1 MFRKHFRPALLLL
14 CAGVLL
20 AACRPRYDV
29 YLLIGQSNMAGRGFF
44 EAADTLAPLEGVFLL
59 DDRGEA
65 VPAREPLNRYSTIRK
80 ALSVQGMGPG
90 HGFAEEMHRLNG
102 RPVLLVVNARGG
114 SSLGQWLPDAPHG
127 RFSDSPNEEEAR
139 RGQEMPSFYGE
150 AVRRCRQALRY
161 GRLKAILWHQGES
174 DSDSLRASTYLPA
187 LAEFVSALR
196 KDLEV
201 GEKVPFIAGQIQPGH
216 ANARFFN
223 PEIARIG
230 EYVPNA
236 FCVRS
241 DGLETNPDRLHFTRE
256 AQLELGRRYA
266 EILSGAD

>member
-114 SSLGQWLPDAPHG
+114 SSLEQWLPDAPHG

-139 RGQEMPSFYGE
+139 RGQEMLSFYGE
-150 AVRRCRQALRY
+150 AVRRCRQAMRY

-187 LAEFVSALR
+187 LAIAAVTDNPPVIHRYTLR
-196 KDLEV
+196 ISTRATDCLLSSTTM
-201 GEKVPFIAGQIQPGH
+201 FCSFTFSICSQ
-216 ANARFFN
+216 
-223 PEIARIG
+223 
-230 EYVPNA
+230 
-236 FCVRS
+236 FCV
-241 DGLETNPDRLHFTRE
+241 
-256 AQLELGRRYA
+256 QRY
-266 EILSGAD
+266 EKKMT